1 MTKGTTYVGLDAH
14 KNTIYVAVLLPR
26 RRRAESWQMAHSR
39 EAIRRLARKLRKLAP
54 GRLVACYEA
63 GPCGFALQRELIAT
77 GIDCVVV
84 APSLIPTK
92 PGDRVKTDRRDATKL
107 AELFRAELLT
117 EVRPPTPEE
126 EAARDLCRCREDA
139 KEDLSSARH
148 RLQKYLLRQGVR
160 YELGKKAW
168 TRMHR
173 QWLRQLRFEHTAG
186 QATFDAYLGAIERL
200 EEQVQLLDAQLE
212 ALAGE
217 GRFREPVARLRC
229 FRGIDTV
236 TAMTITTELHGFERF
251 HSPRQLTAYLG
262 LVPSEYSSGDS
273 RKRGGITKAG
283 NSHVR
288 RVLIEAAWHYRH
300 QPRVGHK
307 LRKRREGQPAWVVA
321 LADKAQ
327 RRLHRRMYALTL
339 RGKHLNKATT
349 AIARELAGF
358 IWAAL
363 REPTTAAE

>member
-1 MTKGTTYVGLDAH
+1 MKKGTTYVGLDAH
-14 KNTIYVAVLLPR
+14 KNTIHVAMLLPR
-26 RRRAESWQMAHSR
+26 RRRAESWQVVHSP
-39 EAIRRLARKLRKLAP
+39 EAIKRLARKLRKVAP
-54 GRLVACYEA
+54 GRIEACYEA
-63 GPCGFALQRELIAT
+63 GPCGFALQRALIAA
-77 GIDCVVV
+77 GLDCVVV

-92 PGDRVKTDRRDATKL
+92 PGDRIKTDRRDATKL

-139 KEDLSSARH
+139 QEDLTSARH
-148 RLQKYLLRQGVR
+148 RLQKYLLRHGVR

-168 TRMHR
+168 TATHR
-173 QWLRQLRFEHTAG
+173 QWLRGLRFEHSAA
-186 QATFDAYLGAIERL
+186 QAAFDGYLGAVEQREERIKT
-200 EEQVQLLDAQLE
+200 LDAQLE
-212 ALAGE
+212 TLAGE
-217 GRFREPVARLRC
+217 SLFREPVARLRC

-236 TAMTITTELHGFERF
+236 TAMTVATELHGFERF

-262 LVPSEYSSGDS
+262 LVPSEYSSGAS
-273 RKRGGITKAG
+273 RRRGSITKAG

-300 QPRVGHK
+300 RPHVGTP
-307 LRKRREGQPAWVVA
+307 LRKRRQGQPPWVVA

-327 RRLHRRMYALTL
+327 SRLHRRMYALTL
-339 RGKHLNKATT
+339 RGKHLNKATV
-349 AIARELAGF
+349 AVARELVGF

-363 REPTTAAE
+363 REPTASAA